1 MEPNNAG
8 GFLSRLGAGI
18 GRGVLALGTGGI
30 SELGFQRR
38 AEVEQQAAMKLQQ
51 EQAAQQALAKII
63 AAPLTPDQKLQALA
77 ELGTPDAVKYAQELA
92 KPQELPASIREFQA
106 VQALPE
112 KQRQEFLAQRDAM
125 TPFQREQLALE
136 RAKLENSAE
145 FQQTQARQRAQEL
158 EFQARQLEAAGRRQ
172 EAAAVRQEA
181 VAMATTEPRKLS
193 STEQKEFFEAE
204 EKATAASGVIGALD
218 AALELNDKAF
228 SGVTA
233 DTRAWLNRVP
243 GIGALIP
250 DEGAVATTDL
260 NNIILSQALESL
272 KVTFGAAPTEGE
284 RKILIDLQAS
294 VDRLPA
300 ERKVILERAKAAAAR
315 REKSAR
321 AKMQGITTGGI
332 YGNTTP
338 PATEPS
344 AIPAG
349 LTQIGTS
356 GGKPV
361 YQDAEGNAFIAE

>member
-51 EQAAQQALAKII
+51 EQVAQQALAKII

-77 ELGTPDAVKYAQELA
+77 ALGTPDAVEYARELA
-92 KPQELPASIREFQA
+92 KPAETPASIREFQA
-106 VQALPE
+106 IQAMPE
-112 KQRQEFLAQRDAM
+112 EQRQQFLAMQNPI
-125 TPFQREQLALE
+125 TPYQQEQLRLE
-136 RAKLENSAE
+136 RMKLENSQE

-158 EFQARQLEAAGRRQ
+158 ELQARQLEAAGRRQ
-172 EAAAVRQEA
+172 EAQAVRGEA
-181 VAMATTEPRKLS
+181 QQIAAQDPRKLS
-193 STEQKEFFEAE
+193 ATEQKEFYEAE
-204 EKATAASGVIGALD
+204 EKATAASGVMSALD
-218 AALELNDKAF
+218 AALQLNDKAF

-250 DEGAVATTDL
+250 DEGAMATTDL

-294 VDRLPA
+294 VDKLPA
-300 ERKVILERAKAAAAR
+300 ERKAILERAKAAAAR
-315 REKSAR
+315 REKSSR
-321 AKMQGITTGGI
+321 AKMQGIVTGGI
-332 YGNTTP
+332 YGGASAPMAEDNP
-338 PATEPS
+338 LGGLALPDAS
-344 AIPAG
+344 AIE
-349 LTQIGTS
+349 
-356 GGKPV
+356 
-361 YQDAEGNAFIAE
+361 AELRRRGVM